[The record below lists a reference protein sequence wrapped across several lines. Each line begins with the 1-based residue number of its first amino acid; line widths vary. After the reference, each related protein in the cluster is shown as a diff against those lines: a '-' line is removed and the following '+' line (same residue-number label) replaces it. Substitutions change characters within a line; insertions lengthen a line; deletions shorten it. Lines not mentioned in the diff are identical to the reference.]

1 MSRFQPFFSASV
13 RAGAADMAGPQSL
26 LWNCRAAHLMRQVL
40 VDYYSR
46 HHGARKLD
54 PKMSGAGVLAIA
66 NRPMRHGTVIQASS
80 ICLA

>member
-1 MSRFQPFFSASV
+1 
-13 RAGAADMAGPQSL
+13 
-26 LWNCRAAHLMRQVL
+26 MRQVL